1 MSNPS
6 NQTHNELTIGS
17 VKIGEGNPLAIIA
30 GPCVMESE
38 RLLSETAEK
47 LVSYC
52 GELGLGLIFKSSYDK
67 ANRTAAS
74 GYRGPGL
81 EQGLSWLKQV
91 GKDFSVPV
99 TTDVHSPEEA
109 KRAAEFVDLLQIPAF
124 LCRQTDLLEAAA
136 GTGRPINIKKG
147 QFMSAE
153 AMAGAVDKVKE
164 GGGSQILLTERGT
177 MFGYGDLIVDFRSLQ
192 TMRALGCAVCFDGT
206 HSLQKPPSGS
216 SAGSSGGRREFSGV
230 LIRSAVAA
238 GVDSLFLECHP
249 DPSAA
254 LSDKETQI
262 PLSDLKDLLG
272 RAKEIHTLISS
283 WK

>member
-1 MSNPS
+1 MSDPS
-6 NQTHNELTIGS
+6 NQSNIELAIGS
-17 VKIGEGNPLAIIA
+17 VKIGGGNPLAVIA
-30 GPCVMESE
+30 GPCVMESD

-47 LVSYC
+47 LVAYC
-52 GELGLGLIFKSSYDK
+52 AELGLGLIFKSSYDK

-81 EQGLSWLKQV
+81 EKGLSWLKQI
-91 GKDFSVPV
+91 GKDFSVPI
-99 TTDVHSPEEA
+99 TTDVHNPEEA

-136 GTGRPINIKKG
+136 GTGRPVNIKKG

-153 AMAGAVDKVKE
+153 AMAGAIDKVKA

-177 MFGYGDLIVDFRSLQ
+177 MFGYGDLVVDFRSIQ
-192 TMRALGCAVCFDGT
+192 IMRALGCAVCFDGT
-206 HSLQKPPSGS
+206 HSLQSPPSGQT
-216 SAGSSGGRREFSGV
+216 AGSSGGRREFSGV

-249 DPSAA
+249 NPSEA

-262 PLSDLKDLLG
+262 PLADMKVLLS